1 MFTKLVMKNI
11 AVFCAASD
19 AVAPQ
24 FVQAAREVGRLIGSM
39 GCALVYGGAR
49 AGLMETTAAA
59 AKEAGAHVV
68 GVVPLVLEER
78 NRVSALLDENIHT
91 RDLSERK
98 DIMVQRS
105 DVLVALP
112 GGIGTLD
119 EVFHTMAAATIGFH
133 KKRVVL
139 YNVDGFWDPL
149 LAMLQQ
155 MSADKFVR
163 GALDDFLVVV
173 ASIEELEQII
183 KDA

>member
-1 MFTKLVMKNI
+1 MILMKNI

-19 AVAPQ
+19 SVAPV
-24 FVQAAREVGRLIGSM
+24 FVQAAREVGALIGSL

-49 AGLMETTAAA
+49 AGLMEVTAAA
-59 AKEAGAHVV
+59 AKEAGAHIV
-68 GVVPLVLEER
+68 GVVPLILEER
-78 NRVSALLDENIHT
+78 NRVSELIDEKIHT

-139 YNVDGFWDPL
+139 YNVCGFWNGL
-149 LAMLQQ
+149 LEVLQQ
-155 MSADKFVR
+155 MSQTAFVR
-163 GALDDFLVVV
+163 GNLSDFLVV
-173 ASIEELEQII
+173 AENLDELKKIIEE
-183 KDA
+183 A

>member
-1 MFTKLVMKNI
+1 MKNI

-24 FVQAAREVGRLIGSM
+24 FKQAAREVGELIGSL

-49 AGLMETTAAA
+49 AGLMEITAAA
-59 AKEAGAHVV
+59 AKGAGARIV
-68 GVVPLVLEER
+68 GVVPFVLEER
-78 NRVSALLDENIHT
+78 GRVSGLLDEKIHT

-98 DIMVQRS
+98 DIMVARA

-139 YNVDGFWDPL
+139 YNVDGFWDEL
-149 LAMLQQ
+149 LALLRCMA
-155 MSADKFVR
+155 ADGFVR
-163 GALDDFLVVV
+163 GSLDDFLVVAGNV
-173 ASIEELEQII
+173 KELEHII
-183 KDA
+183 KEAQ

>member
-1 MFTKLVMKNI
+1 MKNI

-19 AVAPQ
+19 IVASPY
-24 FVQAAREVGRLIGSM
+24 VQAAREVGELIGSL

-49 AGLMETTAAA
+49 AGLMEVTAAA
-59 AKEAGAHVV
+59 AKSAGAHIV

-78 NRVSALLDENIHT
+78 NRVSALIDEKIHT

-139 YNVDGFWDPL
+139 YNVNGFWN
-149 LAMLQQ
+149 MLNATLEE
-155 MSADKFVR
+155 MSQAGFVR
-163 GALDDFLVVV
+163 GEMEKYLVV
-173 ASIEELEQII
+173 ANSIAELE
-183 KDA
+183 DLLN

>member
-1 MFTKLVMKNI
+1 MKNV

-24 FVQAAREVGRLIGSM
+24 YVQAAREVGRLIGSL
-39 GCALVYGGAR
+39 GCTLVYGGAR
-49 AGLMETTAAA
+49 AGLMEVTAAS
-59 AKEAGAHVV
+59 AKEAGARIV

-78 NRVSALLDENIHT
+78 NRVSLLLDEKIHT

-133 KKRVVL
+133 GKRIVL
-139 YNVDGFWDPL
+139 YNVDGFWDGL
-149 LAMLQQ
+149 LALLQQ
-155 MSADKFVR
+155 MSADGFVR
-163 GALDDFLVVV
+163 GNLGDFLVV
-173 ASIEELEQII
+173 ASCLEELEHII
-183 KDA
+183 KEA